1 MKQENFS
8 FADINNENSLYTLG
22 HIAQFTG
29 LSDRTLRNHL
39 TSGIL
44 QGEKINGIWHFTAE
58 QVEAFIEHPFVR
70 PSILAKNNAVIY
82 DFLLDKK
89 KNSEECCIILDIP
102 HCDRKKTTEFFC
114 YEINNGEYQKL
125 KFSLDAPLNACVR
138 IILKGESKQILRLVN
153 KYYETIHNQ

>member
-1 MKQENFS
+1 MKEDFS
-8 FADINNENSLYTLG
+8 FTDIENENTLYTLG

-39 TSGIL
+39 TNGIL

-58 QVEAFIEHPFVR
+58 QVESFIAHPFIR
-70 PSILAKNNAVIY
+70 PSILAKNNAVVY

-89 KNSEECCIILDIP
+89 KTREECCIILDIP
-102 HCDRKKTTEFFC
+102 HSDRKKITQFFC
-114 YEINNGEYQKL
+114 YEINNGDYHNL

-138 IILKGESKQILRLVN
+138 IILKGDRKQVLQLVN
-153 KYYETIHNQ
+153 KYYETSHNH